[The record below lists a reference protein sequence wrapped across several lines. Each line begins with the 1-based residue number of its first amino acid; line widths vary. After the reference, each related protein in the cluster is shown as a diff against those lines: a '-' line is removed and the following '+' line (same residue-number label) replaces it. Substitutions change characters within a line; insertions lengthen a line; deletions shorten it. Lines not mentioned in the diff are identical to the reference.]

1 MCRKASWSTSPTS
14 SRTDVGS
21 PALTDR
27 ALADWL
33 SRLERRSPES
43 RIDLGLERVPTV
55 YRRLVSSQ
63 PDCPVI
69 TVAGTNGKGSVVAM
83 LEAMAL
89 AAGLKPFAYASPHL
103 VDFGE
108 RMRVAGE
115 PASAADIV
123 AALESVEDARGEIA
137 LTYFEHITLAALV
150 LAREVSPDLMLM
162 EVGLGGR
169 LDAVN
174 VIDADVA
181 VITSIGLDHTEW
193 LGPTRADIA
202 REKAGVARAGR
213 PVVVGERRRPPALDE
228 ALQRIGAVPVMA
240 GRDFS
245 WRCARDHLRIQV
257 DERVFKLP
265 HPAMA
270 GRWQAANAACAVA
283 ALSML
288 GGRLRL
294 DEAAMAR
301 GLTSARLPGRFQR
314 LSEAPALFVDVA
326 HNAAAAR
333 ELAKALDGFSG
344 RSYAVFSALAG
355 KNIRAIGRALDACFS
370 DWLVAGIRG
379 DRGLSAA
386 AIDAELAQIP
396 VSGRRETVESV
407 PRAVELALERA
418 GKQDRIVVFGS
429 FRTVAE
435 AWPTLM
441 QH

>member
-1 MCRKASWSTSPTS
+1 M
-14 SRTDVGS
+14 TDK
-21 PALTDR
+21 

-33 SRLERRSPES
+33 ARLDRRSPES
-43 RIDLGLERVPTV
+43 RIDLGLDRVRTV
-55 YRRLVSSQ
+55 YRRLTPNG

-89 AAGLKPFAYASPHL
+89 ASGLKPFAYSSPHL
-103 VDFGE
+103 VEFGE
-108 RMRVAGE
+108 RMRVAGQ
-115 PASAADIV
+115 PAPAADIV
-123 AALESVEDARGEIA
+123 GALESVERARGEIA
-137 LTYFEHITLAALV
+137 LTYFEHVTLAALV
-150 LAREVSPDLMLM
+150 LARESDPDVMLM

-181 VITSIGLDHTEW
+181 VITSIALDHTDW

-213 PVVVGERRRPPALDE
+213 PVIVGEKRRPPALEE
-228 ALQRIGAVPVMA
+228 ALQRIGAKSIMA
-240 GRDFS
+240 GRDFT
-245 WRCARDHLRIQV
+245 WRRAGERLHVRV
-257 DERVFKLP
+257 DKRLFSLP
-265 HPAMA
+265 HPLMS
-270 GRWQAANAACAVA
+270 GQWQAANAACAVT
-283 ALSML
+283 ALSAL
-288 GGRLRL
+288 GERLGL
-294 DEAAMAR
+294 SEAAMGR

-314 LSEAPALFVDVA
+314 LSEEPAVYVDVA
-326 HNAAAAR
+326 HNGAAAR
-333 ELAKALDGFSG
+333 ELARALGEFPG

-355 KNIRAIGRALDACFS
+355 KNIRAIGRALDGCFS
-370 DWLVAGIRG
+370 DWLVAGIDD

-418 GKQDRIVVFGS
+418 GRNDRIVVFGS

-441 QH
+441 HQG